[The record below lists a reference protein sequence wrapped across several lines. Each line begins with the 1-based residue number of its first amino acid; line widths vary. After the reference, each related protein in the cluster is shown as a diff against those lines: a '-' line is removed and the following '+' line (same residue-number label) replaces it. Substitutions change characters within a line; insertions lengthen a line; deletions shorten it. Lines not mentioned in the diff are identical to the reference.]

1 MTTTCGLS
9 RTPDRR
15 ILTPNGNRPNREA
28 TTQVPPDRPLAH
40 CNGGTA
46 MTVAPTLQKYL
57 DQTVNYELISH
68 DATMSS
74 SRTAEACHVSGNC
87 LAKGVVLR
95 RDGGY
100 LLAILPASHRIHLPA
115 LRMQLG
121 DKIDLASEDEIMQL
135 FGDCERGAVPPV
147 G

>member
-1 MTTTCGLS
+1 
-9 RTPDRR
+9 
-15 ILTPNGNRPNREA
+15 
-28 TTQVPPDRPLAH
+28 
-40 CNGGTA
+40 

-57 DQTVNYELISH
+57 DQTVTYELISH

-121 DKIDLASEDEIMQL
+121 DKIDLASEDDVKKIFELSKGGNVAGCIVSHGRVL
-135 FGDCERGAVPPV
+135 RGKVRIQWKGIAPPDLA
-147 G
+147 GLGRTFWEQA